1 MILQLVIGSIVVSIT
16 VVVAAAF
23 IACAIRI
30 LRSARPWLVTPPH
43 TLKYLVAL
51 TGVTLW
57 LLGALTACV
66 WIWAAFLVGLGAFA
80 TLEPALY
87 FSVVVF
93 TTLGL
98 GDITL
103 AEPWRLL
110 SGISAANGLILFG
123 VSTAFLV
130 DILSRFRQV
139 QEEQRL
145 GE

>member
-1 MILQLVIGSIVVSIT
+1 MILQLIIGSLVVSLT
-16 VVVAAAF
+16 VVVEAAL
-23 IACAIRI
+23 IASAIRI
-30 LRSARPWLVTPPH
+30 LKSLRPWLATPPH
-43 TLKYLVAL
+43 TLKYLLAL
-51 TGVTLW
+51 TGVILW
-57 LLGALTACV
+57 LLGALTASV
-66 WIWAAFLVGLGAFA
+66 WIWAVFLVGLGAFE
-80 TLEPALY
+80 TFEPALY

-130 DILSRFRQV
+130 DILSRLRQV

-145 GE
+145 GA